1 VLRQAAAAPAVNGG
15 VDGGSGDGLWLAPA
29 SWWWPWGSRRPRWDC
44 ASPGGRVDA
53 VVVWPR
59 RRRGGCLTSAC
70 EVEHHGGACL
80 ALRAGGGRRVAGSGG
95 ARSSAA
101 TAGRAIGGWPPV
113 TADGGGGGRQDVARA
128 RGRQQSDET
137 ATAGWVMLR

>member
-59 RRRGGCLTSAC
+59 RRRGVKVARRLPDLGSR
-70 EVEHHGGACL
+70 GGAPRWRVPGV
-80 ALRAGGGRRVAGSGG
+80 ASGRR
-95 ARSSAA
+95 
-101 TAGRAIGGWPPV
+101 
-113 TADGGGGGRQDVARA
+113 
-128 RGRQQSDET
+128 E
-137 ATAGWVMLR
+137 